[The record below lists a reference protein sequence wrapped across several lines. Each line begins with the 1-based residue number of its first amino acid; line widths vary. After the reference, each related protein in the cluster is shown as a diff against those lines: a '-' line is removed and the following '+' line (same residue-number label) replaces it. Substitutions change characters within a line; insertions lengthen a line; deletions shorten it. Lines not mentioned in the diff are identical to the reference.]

1 VDLYA
6 SRRFLL
12 TENVPSPASP
22 AESTSWI
29 PAARL
34 LRPQGRRGELL
45 AELLSDL
52 PDLFAPGRRVSL
64 AANGSAP
71 ATETTLEAHW
81 SPTGRNAGRIVL
93 KLAGVDTISAAELLT
108 GRELLVLAA
117 DLPPL
122 EADTWFVRDLL
133 GCQLFDGAVLT
144 GEITGVEYPMSPDGR
159 TRLPDAAPLLEV
171 TLIRDSQRNSSTQ
184 TPATLNPATLSSNA
198 ETALIPFI
206 KSWLESVDLEKRRL
220 VMHLPPGLIAA
231 ESAEDE
237 SV

>member
-1 VDLYA
+1 
-6 SRRFLL
+6 L

-22 AESTSWI
+22 TDPESWI

-52 PDLFAPGRRVSL
+52 PELFAVGRPVSL
-64 AANGSAP
+64 AASGTAP
-71 ATETTLEAHW
+71 PIETTLESHW
-81 SPTGRNAGRIVL
+81 SPTGRNAGRVVL
-93 KLAGVDTISAAELLT
+93 KLAGVDTISAAELLA

-122 EADTWFVRDLL
+122 EPDTWFVRDLL
-133 GCQLFDGAVLT
+133 GCRLFDGATLI
-144 GEITGVEYPMSPDGR
+144 GEITGVEYHMAADGR

-171 TLIRDSQRNSSTQ
+171 TGVTSPRSNPTVSSTD
-184 TPATLNPATLSSNA
+184 ALSHA
-198 ETALIPFI
+198 EPVLIPFI
-206 KSWLESVDLEKRRL
+206 KSWLDSVDLERKRL
-220 VMHLPPGLIAA
+220 VMHLPPGLVALR
-231 ESAEDE
+231 SAEDE